1 MCDNFRPSFENLW
14 HLFSFRELKLSLG
27 QQNGIAMTIETP
39 SGPSYRVRILTS
51 AKVFLVSG
59 LTSRPHVSNGKCH
72 RN

>member
-1 MCDNFRPSFENLW
+1 MCDNFRPCFENLW

-59 LTSRPHVSNGKCH
+59 LASRPHVSDGKCH